1 MSREDIIFS
10 VKLGLIAAA
19 LILLLWVLNSTL
31 G

>member
-1 MSREDIIFS
+1 MSRADIVFS
-10 VKLGLIAAA
+10 FKLGLITAS